1 MTLPILQNLPLA
13 TLDPVV
19 PAVDASPPP
28 IATRARAR
36 HRARDVV
43 ST

>member
-1 MTLPILQNLPLA
+1 MTLPTLTLA
-13 TLDPVV
+13 TLDGTVSPID
-19 PAVDASPPP
+19 AVLP

>member
-1 MTLPILQNLPLA
+1 MTLPILPNLSLA
-13 TLDPVV
+13 TLDPVAQ
-19 PAVDASPPP
+19 AVDASPPP
-28 IATRARAR
+28 IAARARAR